1 MAIMPTRSFPPGAI
15 SDAGAVCPNATADKP
30 ASNAIE
36 RRIRLMCLSPER
48 IVDRNMPTHNEEA
61 NSAIWE
67 ENRKVMFDQ
76 AGQHDFLFG

>member
-1 MAIMPTRSFPPGAI
+1 
-15 SDAGAVCPNATADKP
+15 
-30 ASNAIE
+30 
-36 RRIRLMCLSPER
+36 MCLSPER
-48 IVDRNMPTHNEEA
+48 IVDRNMPAHNEEA